1 MKEYKVLLTYKMM
14 DIITVKADS
23 EEQAIKYAKAVLG
36 GGMEDEEGNDIIV
49 EREPIDEIPSDEE
62 IEAEILED

>member
-14 DIITVKADS
+14 DIITVKAGS
-23 EEQAIKYAKAVLG
+23 EEQAIQYAKAVLG

-62 IEAEILED
+62 IEAEILE